1 MDPHASSSA
10 RGNPG
15 LIAGVSSIAKNMYGL
30 LLSRIELA
38 ALEAG
43 EIRANLARALLGAVL
58 GLLVAWFALACWTAL
73 VIVLA
78 WDSWGWKILLLL
90 AALFTVIAVGIFFYV
105 RTMFSAERL
114 SLPATMAEL
123 RKDRDALL

>member
-1 MDPHASSSA
+1 MDPHASGSA
-10 RGNPG
+10 RGNSG
-15 LIAGVSSIAKNMYGL
+15 LIAGVSSIARNMYGL

-58 GLLVAWFALACWTAL
+58 GLLLVWFALACWTAL

-90 AALFTVIAVGIFFYV
+90 AALFTVIAIGIFFYV
-105 RTMFSAERL
+105 RTMFSAEKL